1 RALLDDLAAPTPAFT
16 VRANI
21 TPLLLEQI
29 PRLAASLDLTPPARA
44 SIANRKSQIEN
55 LLTSAQQSQLY
66 SALDPFLRRTDPQL
80 WRTKQVNDLL
90 AGIWA
95 QGYGQIYRQG
105 IHWLF
110 RLEHIARVL
119 FATLLVI
126 ATGAT
131 LYWRR
136 RVRLR
141 ATIS

>member
-1 RALLDDLAAPTPAFT
+1 M
-16 VRANI
+16 
-21 TPLLLEQI
+21 
-29 PRLAASLDLTPPARA
+29 
-44 SIANRKSQIEN
+44 
-55 LLTSAQQSQLY
+55 
-66 SALDPFLRRTDPQL
+66 LDPFLRRTDPQL

-126 ATGAT
+126 ATGAS